1 MKRRMPG
8 LVKAV
13 VALHWFQVLS
23 FTLFA
28 LGTLMVG
35 ELAKED
41 VLVNRAVMVGQA
53 LQAVWVLVVV
63 ILLHRGKGRR
73 ASHVL
78 QGVMGALTLGTALL
92 MVTEGIS
99 TADDVVALVVQL
111 FFVAVA
117 VLNAV
122 LLYKQL
128 DREPAHPWF
137 TRDQLRIVHAST
149 APSA

>member
-13 VALHWFQVLS
+13 VALHWLQVVA

-28 LGTLMVG
+28 LGALAL
-35 ELAKED
+35 ELAGDAEGD
-41 VLVNRAVMVGQA
+41 ALVNRAVMAAQA

-63 ILLHRGKGRR
+63 VLLHRGKGRR

-78 QGVMGALTLGTALL
+78 QGVVGALALGAALL
-92 MVTEGIS
+92 MVTDGIS
-99 TADDVVALVVQL
+99 TADDVVALVLQL
-111 FFVAVA
+111 VFVAVP
-117 VLNAV
+117 VLSAA

-128 DREPAHPWF
+128 DRETTSPWF
-137 TRDQLRIVHAST
+137 TRDQLRLVHT
-149 APSA
+149 